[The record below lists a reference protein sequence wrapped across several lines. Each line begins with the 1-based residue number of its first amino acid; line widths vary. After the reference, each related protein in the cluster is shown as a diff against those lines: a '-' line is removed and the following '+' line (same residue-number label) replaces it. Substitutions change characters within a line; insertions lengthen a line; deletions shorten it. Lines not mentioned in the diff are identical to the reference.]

1 MKNWIPK
8 KSLVVISSAF
18 SVGFFL
24 FYLISSVYVFWLI
37 DKIESYY
44 SDRESRSGREERARA
59 IRLFSENNKGQIN
72 AVRSFFIKEGE
83 EANFI
88 ETIELEANKSGIK
101 FDISEINIQNNENQ
115 SLKENVDVNIKLEG
129 SWKSVMTFID
139 SLEKMPFGT
148 YVYDVS
154 LDKGNNVW
162 SGTVNFLV
170 FREKNI

>member
-8 KSLVVISSAF
+8 KSLVIISSAF

-24 FYLISSVYVFWLI
+24 VYLISSIYVFWQI
-37 DKIESYY
+37 DKIENYY
-44 SDRESRSGREERARA
+44 SDTESRSGREERARA
-59 IRLFSENNKGQIN
+59 IRLFSETNKEQIN

-88 ETIELEANKSGIK
+88 ENVEAAANKAGVK
-101 FDISEINIQNNENQ
+101 FDIAEINIQNSEGQ
-115 SLKENVDVNIKLEG
+115 TLKENVEVNVKLEG
-129 SWKSVMTFID
+129 GWGAVMSFLD

-148 YVYDVS
+148 YVYDFS
-154 LDKGNNVW
+154 LDKENGIW
-162 SGTVNFLV
+162 SGAVNFLV